1 MIGYDKYQHNQV
13 ILVVTLGLDLMP
25 MTTTELIWFI
35 LLTNL
40 AEVLGTV
47 GGFGSSVYFVPMA
60 SYFMDFQSVLG
71 ITALYHLSS
80 NLSKIGFF
88 RKGIDRDLILYLGVP
103 AILLVILGAWMSK
116 WISPIWLGLGLGVFL
131 LSFSLWMLW
140 NRNATITPSRKN
152 ALAGGA
158 VSGFIAGLLGTGG
171 AVRGAV
177 MTSFN
182 LNKDK
187 FVATSAIIDMGIDL
201 SRTVVYAQNGYMHKH
216 DLYLVPI
223 LIVISIT
230 GTFLGK
236 KILDR
241 ISQNQFRQLVLFL
254 LLIIAVFT
262 LGMHG
267 FRAFDIKFR

>member
-1 MIGYDKYQHNQV
+1 MIGYDNYQGFWG
-13 ILVVTLGLDLMP
+13 ISGVTLFLEFHP

-60 SYFMDFQSVLG
+60 SYFMDFQTVLG

-88 RKGIDRDLILYLGVP
+88 RKGIDKDLIIYLGIP
-103 AILLVILGAWMSK
+103 AILLVVLGAWMSK
-116 WISPIWLGLGLGVFL
+116 WLSPVWLGLGLGVFL
-131 LSFSLWMLW
+131 LTFSLWMLW

-267 FRAFDIKFR
+267 FRAFDI

>member
-1 MIGYDKYQHNQV
+1 
-13 ILVVTLGLDLMP
+13 

-35 LLTNL
+35 LLTNI
-40 AEVLGTV
+40 AEILGTV

-88 RKGIDRDLILYLGVP
+88 RKGIDRELIIYLGLP

-116 WISPIWLGLGLGVFL
+116 WLAPVWLGLGLGVFL
-131 LSFSLWMLW
+131 LTFSLWMLW
-140 NRNATITPSRKN
+140 KRNATITPSRKN

-187 FVATSAIIDMGIDL
+187 FVATSAIIGMGIDL

-216 DLYLVPI
+216 DFYLVPI
-223 LIVISIT
+223 LIVISIA
-230 GTFLGK
+230 GTFIGK

-241 ISQNQFRQLVLFL
+241 ISQTQFRKLGL
-254 LLIIAVFT
+254 LLLLGIALFT
-262 LGMHG
+262 LSMHVY
-267 FRAFDIKFR
+267 RVLEV